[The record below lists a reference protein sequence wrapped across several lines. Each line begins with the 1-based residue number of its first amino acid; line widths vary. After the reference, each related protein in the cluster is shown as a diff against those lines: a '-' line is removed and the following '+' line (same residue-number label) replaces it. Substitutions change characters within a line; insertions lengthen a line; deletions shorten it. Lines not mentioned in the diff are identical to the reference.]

1 MIFVILFI
9 MLSPC
14 CAGIAAQLKMSLIWP
29 YKGLLLASP
38 SMGTEFY
45 FTCIFCPTARKRA
58 IYVLLVANS
67 FIKTSTCS
75 SLRSMLKAK
84 AFTGCLH
91 RQSRW
96 FPYPKRTAQR
106 QGEKPIR
113 CAVQCL
119 LIRSCQRLCCS
130 AICQPVTSCSA
141 RGRSRSA
148 LWCNPRRG

>member
-1 MIFVILFI
+1 M
-9 MLSPC
+9 PC
-14 CAGIAAQLKMSLIWP
+14 SFSGLCVGEPVSGFLAQRRVLLAAYLNEITAKPEVMIWP

-38 SMGTEFY
+38 SRGTEFY

-84 AFTGCLH
+84 AFTECLH

-96 FPYPKRTAQR
+96 FPYPTKESQNLWFWLSFPVYTYVTAQYNR
-106 QGEKPIR
+106 Y
-113 CAVQCL
+113 
-119 LIRSCQRLCCS
+119 
-130 AICQPVTSCSA
+130 
-141 RGRSRSA
+141 
-148 LWCNPRRG
+148 

>member
-1 MIFVILFI
+1 M
-9 MLSPC
+9 PC
-14 CAGIAAQLKMSLIWP
+14 SFSGLCVGEPVSGFLAQRRVLLTAYLNEITAKPEVWP

-38 SMGTEFY
+38 SRGTEFY

-96 FPYPKRTAQR
+96 FPYPI
-106 QGEKPIR
+106 KPQLRWFMLGSVKTDYPI
-113 CAVQCL
+113 L
-119 LIRSCQRLCCS
+119 L
-130 AICQPVTSCSA
+130 P
-141 RGRSRSA
+141 
-148 LWCNPRRG
+148 

>member
-1 MIFVILFI
+1 MASLKFLSRRSLRFFSNCQVFFDFFAKIIQTANRAVWIFAYLNEIRH
-9 MLSPC
+9 SPEV
-14 CAGIAAQLKMSLIWP
+14 LIWP

-38 SMGTEFY
+38 SRGTEFY
-45 FTCIFCPTARKRA
+45 FTCIFCTTARKRA

-96 FPYPKRTAQR
+96 FLYPI
-106 QGEKPIR
+106 KPQLRWFMLGSVKTDYPI
-113 CAVQCL
+113 L
-119 LIRSCQRLCCS
+119 L
-130 AICQPVTSCSA
+130 P
-141 RGRSRSA
+141 
-148 LWCNPRRG
+148 

>member
-1 MIFVILFI
+1 MASLKF
-9 MLSPC
+9 LSRRSLRFFSNCQVFFAYLNEIRHSPEV
-14 CAGIAAQLKMSLIWP
+14 LIWP

-38 SMGTEFY
+38 SRGTEFC
-45 FTCIFCPTARKRA
+45 FTCIFCTTARKRA

-96 FPYPKRTAQR
+96 FPYPI
-106 QGEKPIR
+106 KPQLRWFMLGSVKTDYPIYPI
-113 CAVQCL
+113 L
-119 LIRSCQRLCCS
+119 L
-130 AICQPVTSCSA
+130 P
-141 RGRSRSA
+141 
-148 LWCNPRRG
+148 